1 MIKRN
6 FNIINCTNERFEYNA
21 NNITIELKESIF
33 KNFRCEIQL
42 VTVMSHNL
50 IEIGHDI
57 FYKDL
62 DNLKRKDEVE
72 YEELKKEYKKCIES
86 VYKLETRIETLKRR
100 KNNILESYKILNEI
114 ISDEF
119 INMIDK
125 NKSTSKFYDICNDII
140 SIAAYLS
147 RNVNKIKEFEKKKI
161 ILKLTKNLFEIETN
175 DFVFTE
181 DFVFENYLKVLTTYY
196 NVWINDSNE
205 ILDLLI
211 SYIELKKNPRIEKD
225 FFDAIKTII
234 NLDIKNK
241 KWIMFLEIKKWIL
254 KNKEKAYYKIKMAN
268 IIIRNNIEYMEPV
281 NSKTFNFTRKEI
293 VYNEKGKKLL
303 KEVYIFVCNLFLENQ
318 KNNIYNELI
327 ALTYNFDFF
336 VNDIL
341 EFFYDNYEKIHDIYR
356 YDLLRKIYYSFKE
369 ITLDSKYYKKI
380 KSDDFYDKWKYL
392 CYDYF
397 DEYVE
402 RKNRI
407 EISRKAQITL
417 NRYIKNINNVGQSE
431 IKRLVKNY
439 TEMVNEGINIIYN
452 YKKVLF
458 LIGKKY
464 NRALQIYN
472 KNKNEYIYLGLI
484 SKGEHI
490 EKRTDTKV
498 LKALNNIFV
507 GKVFN
512 EYLKN
517 ENRRKDKDIL
527 ICNIILNSNNKLYRT
542 KKQIKNLFSIIK
554 FYNKRKESLLNDYV
568 YLSTDFVETISEEQC
583 MQILNN
589 YYICI
594 LHKKLI
600 AGLDIN
606 LINIFKYY
614 PKQCRDFLNQVVN
627 NKKTRK
633 MDFRRFFIYEA
644 KNYEQERKN
653 NLKLV
658 INWLKEYDYYDINK
672 FYYSIIKPG
681 DKKLINDLSEL
692 VDETNN
698 LEELTAI
705 SLLLKHIEMW
715 KEKWIIIRKILLKSS
730 NSEIE
735 NNLSSAMQEIG
746 GVSSLYQA
754 YKIRREQINDIIQSE
769 TDNKC
774 KAFLKNLDRKIKA
787 YMEFEELREM
797 KIKYENEIIDEK
809 FQNSIIERN
818 EQ

>member
-1 MIKRN
+1 MN
-6 FNIINCTNERFEYNA
+6 
-21 NNITIELKESIF
+21 
-33 KNFRCEIQL
+33 
-42 VTVMSHNL
+42 
-50 IEIGHDI
+50 
-57 FYKDL
+57 
-62 DNLKRKDEVE
+62 
-72 YEELKKEYKKCIES
+72 
-86 VYKLETRIETLKRR
+86 
-100 KNNILESYKILNEI
+100 
-114 ISDEF
+114 
-119 INMIDK
+119 
-125 NKSTSKFYDICNDII
+125 
-140 SIAAYLS
+140 
-147 RNVNKIKEFEKKKI
+147 
-161 ILKLTKNLFEIETN
+161 
-175 DFVFTE
+175 
-181 DFVFENYLKVLTTYY
+181 
-196 NVWINDSNE
+196 
-205 ILDLLI
+205 
-211 SYIELKKNPRIEKD
+211 
-225 FFDAIKTII
+225 
-234 NLDIKNK
+234 
-241 KWIMFLEIKKWIL
+241 
-254 KNKEKAYYKIKMAN
+254 
-268 IIIRNNIEYMEPV
+268 
-281 NSKTFNFTRKEI
+281 
-293 VYNEKGKKLL
+293 
-303 KEVYIFVCNLFLENQ
+303 
-318 KNNIYNELI
+318 
-327 ALTYNFDFF
+327 
-336 VNDIL
+336 
-341 EFFYDNYEKIHDIYR
+341 
-356 YDLLRKIYYSFKE
+356 
-369 ITLDSKYYKKI
+369 
-380 KSDDFYDKWKYL
+380 
-392 CYDYF
+392 
-397 DEYVE
+397 
-402 RKNRI
+402 
-407 EISRKAQITL
+407 
-417 NRYIKNINNVGQSE
+417 
-431 IKRLVKNY
+431 
-439 TEMVNEGINIIYN
+439 
-452 YKKVLF
+452 
-458 LIGKKY
+458 
-464 NRALQIYN
+464 
-472 KNKNEYIYLGLI
+472 
-484 SKGEHI
+484 
-490 EKRTDTKV
+490 
-498 LKALNNIFV
+498 
-507 GKVFN
+507 
-512 EYLKN
+512 
-517 ENRRKDKDIL
+517 
-527 ICNIILNSNNKLYRT
+527 
-542 KKQIKNLFSIIK
+542 
-554 FYNKRKESLLNDYV
+554 YV